1 LENAVNEYITYWNQK
16 RIKLSLGGLSPV
28 EYRTEHQKAG

>member
-1 LENAVNEYITYWNQK
+1 TTYWNQK
-16 RIKLSLGGLSPV
+16 RTKHSLGGHSPV